1 MQVDK
6 QAIMCYNIIKIK
18 KKEIEEMINNALVE
32 LCHVLHQSRN
42 RITCKQ
48 WQQLSRSAR
57 NIWFTANLIH
67 ANSRKLHNN

>member
-1 MQVDK
+1 
-6 QAIMCYNIIKIK
+6 
-18 KKEIEEMINNALVE
+18 MINNALVE

-57 NIWFTANLIH
+57 NIWFTANLIN

>member
-1 MQVDK
+1 MYYDT
-6 QAIMCYNIIKIK
+6 
-18 KKEIEEMINNALVE
+18 LSE

-57 NIWFTANLIH
+57 NMWLTVNLIH
-67 ANSRKLHNN
+67 ANSRKLHNNYM